1 MEQRSAFLLQ
11 VLEKLAAPLVAAIS
25 EVAVRQ
31 QLIPDPAQ
39 AGSLKPEAEQV
50 AGLLTKST
58 QMSIS
63 LGQYVDLNLPENEA
77 DSLRLALTSLASP
90 LIANIYRLAGR
101 APSDAEI
108 TRVTDAL
115 NAVISY
121 ADGFTPA
128 ADATGRMSRI
138 DNDFAPSDPA
148 QLTILYISAMMPAV
162 NSVMSYSFGVPEK
175 RLVQDVADRLVREAK
190 VLRTRMFPAMIDEVA
205 VAKAD
210 LALLR
215 IVASIYS
222 QCHFAEMAKL
232 MATEEQSRQGMA
244 PAMTSLWQSF
254 ILRIQ
259 MIEVLGST
267 LIPGVSI
274 ENLKDRGGKGD
285 GDTNGDAQSGS
296 GSGGGSGGDSGGKG
310 VTPENKQSSSPLSMF
325 VKPKDGGA
333 GATTGAGA
341 GSTGVGSSPLS
352 NATSSTAKSGGPMSF
367 FVKKN

>member
-1 MEQRSAFLLQ
+1 MEERSAFLLQ

-31 QLIPDPAQ
+31 QLIPDPTQ
-39 AGSLKPEAEQV
+39 SGSLKPEAEQV
-50 AGLLTKST
+50 ASLLTKST

-63 LGQYVDLNLPENEA
+63 MSGFVDMKLEENEA
-77 DSLRLALTSLASP
+77 DSLRLALTSLSSP
-90 LIANIYRLAGR
+90 LVANIYRLAGR
-101 APSDAEI
+101 APNDAEI
-108 TRVTDAL
+108 ARVVDAL

-121 ADGFTPA
+121 ADSFTPA

-138 DNDFAPSDPA
+138 DNDFAPTDQA

-190 VLRTRMFPAMIDEVA
+190 VLRTRMFPTMIGEA
-205 VAKAD
+205 EVAKAD

-244 PAMTSLWQSF
+244 PAMTSLWQAF

-259 MIEVLGST
+259 MIEILGAT

-274 ENLKDRGGKGD
+274 ENLNDRGDTKSGD
-285 GDTNGDAQSGS
+285 SSGS
-296 GSGGGSGGDSGGKG
+296 KGDSGGGG
-310 VTPENKQSSSPLSMF
+310 VSPNNEKTDSSPLSMF
-325 VKPKDGGA
+325 IKPKQDA
-333 GATTGAGA
+333 ERMTQTAASA
-341 GSTGVGSSPLS
+341 DSAASSSEAPNS
-352 NATSSTAKSGGPMSF
+352 DNPMSF

>member
-25 EVAVRQ
+25 EVSVRQ
-31 QLIPDPAQ
+31 QMSPDPAQ
-39 AGSLKPEAEQV
+39 SGSLKPEAEQV

-63 LGQYVDLNLPENEA
+63 LSDFVDMKLPENEA

-101 APSDAEI
+101 APTDAEI
-108 TRVTDAL
+108 ERVTSAL

-121 ADGFTPA
+121 ADGFAPA
-128 ADATGRMSRI
+128 ADATSRMSNLE
-138 DNDFAPSDPA
+138 NDFVPSDA
-148 QLTILYISAMMPAV
+148 SQVSILYISALLPAI

-175 RLVQDVADRLVREAK
+175 RLVQDVGERLVREAK
-190 VLRTRMFPAMIDEVA
+190 VLRTRMFPAMTDDMM

-232 MATEEQSRQGMA
+232 MATEDQTRQGMA
-244 PAMTSLWQSF
+244 PAMTSLWQAF
-254 ILRIQ
+254 ILRVQ
-259 MIEVLGST
+259 MIEVLGSI
-267 LIPGVSI
+267 LILGVAD
-274 ENLKDRGGKGD
+274 EEKAGTAR
-285 GDTNGDAQSGS
+285 
-296 GSGGGSGGDSGGKG
+296 SGGGKAPSI
-310 VTPENKQSSSPLSMF
+310 SPLKAATDSPE
-325 VKPKDGGA
+325 KGKTSP
-333 GATTGAGA
+333 TTGAG
-341 GSTGVGSSPLS
+341 GKT
-352 NATSSTAKSGGPMSF
+352 GPMSF
-367 FVKKN
+367 FVKKNSA

>member
-25 EVAVRQ
+25 EVSVRQ
-31 QLIPDPAQ
+31 QMSPDPAQ
-39 AGSLKPEAEQV
+39 PSSMKPEAEQV

-63 LGQYVDLNLPENEA
+63 LSDFVDMKLPENEA

-101 APSDAEI
+101 APTDAEI
-108 TRVTDAL
+108 ERVTSAL

-121 ADGFTPA
+121 ADGFAPA
-128 ADATGRMSRI
+128 ADATTRMTNLE
-138 DNDFAPSDPA
+138 NDFAPTDAS
-148 QLTILYISAMMPAV
+148 QVSILYISALLPAI

-175 RLVQDVADRLVREAK
+175 RLVQDVGERLVREAK
-190 VLRTRMFPAMIDEVA
+190 VLRTCMFPSMSDDMMM
-205 VAKAD
+205 AKAD

-244 PAMTSLWQSF
+244 PAMTSLWQAF
-254 ILRIQ
+254 ILRVQ
-259 MIEVLGST
+259 MIEVLGSI
-267 LIPGVSI
+267 LIPGVAD
-274 ENLKDRGGKGD
+274 EEKAGTAR
-285 GDTNGDAQSGS
+285 
-296 GSGGGSGGDSGGKG
+296 SGGGGKSPGVAALKTTPESLEKPTNPFRDKNLSDKAAEGAGGK
-310 VTPENKQSSSPLSMF
+310 T
-325 VKPKDGGA
+325 
-333 GATTGAGA
+333 
-341 GSTGVGSSPLS
+341 
-352 NATSSTAKSGGPMSF
+352 GPMSF
-367 FVKKN
+367 FVKKNSA

>member
-285 GDTNGDAQSGS
+285 GQSGDAAGDTQAGSGGS
-296 GSGGGSGGDSGGKG
+296 SGGSGGGIGPAQESSTK
-310 VTPENKQSSSPLSMF
+310 PASSSPLSMF
-325 VKPKDGGA
+325 IKPKDGGA
-333 GATTGAGA
+333 AQAGNA
-341 GSTGVGSSPLS
+341 AEPASAASSAP
-352 NATSSTAKSGGPMSF
+352 AKSGGPMSF